1 MNCVEYFTGG
11 DEPKLL
17 SGSDDFSAK
26 VCILLPFSFFFFFLS
41 YAESLIHMLVP
52 VWEIILIYPLKNP
65 K

>member
-1 MNCVEYFTGG
+1 MKGVNCVEYFTGG

-26 VCILLPFSFFFFFLS
+26 VCILLPFFFLS
-41 YAESLIHMLVP
+41 YAESLIQMLVP
-52 VWEIILIYPLKNP
+52 VWEIILIYPLKNS